1 MNIRKRK
8 ALKANARATRQA
20 AQAPQ
25 TVATPV
31 IETPVPAPVVE
42 SETPLLDAV
51 EAEEVAEV
59 VPEPEP
65 VKKPTR
71 RRKTTRKKTAKED

>member
-8 ALKANARATRQA
+8 ALKAKARAAEQVT
-20 AQAPQ
+20 PLP
-25 TVATPV
+25 ATPV
-31 IETPVPAPVVE
+31 AKAPAPAAIVE

-59 VPEPEP
+59 APEPKTA
-65 VKKPTR
+65 KKPAR
-71 RRKTTRKKTAKED
+71 RRKTTRKKTVKED